1 MTDNKGPLLMT
12 SWRATGACNAR
23 CKYCNVDATGKH
35 APREITTQEAF
46 HLVDEVKS
54 FGVRWFGIKGGEP
67 LTRPDIFEIVTYA
80 KSKGLNVC
88 LLTNGV
94 FVDGEIYDNL
104 VKNQVWTS
112 SASMDPK
119 KSTTNSAAKAATK
132 KPSQPSRNSQKAKS

>member
-1 MTDNKGPLLMT
+1 MT

-35 APREITTQEAF
+35 APREMTTQEAF

-80 KSKGLNVC
+80 KSKGLKGSRRRVPC
-88 LLTNGV
+88 SAGASAKAT
-94 FVDGEIYDNL
+94 
-104 VKNQVWTS
+104 QV
-112 SASMDPK
+112 
-119 KSTTNSAAKAATK
+119 SAARAVA
-132 KPSQPSRNSQKAKS
+132 